1 VKPIVIHD
9 KALIEQIVHN
19 RDSGQLLTGS
29 FMDYCMPRVDNF
41 PFFDAD
47 FTEIP
52 CSTHPLG
59 IRPAGEGG
67 TTPALGVTMNAVVDA
82 LSELGVAHMDMPATP
97 EKVWQAILG
106 SRSRAKSRF

>member
-41 PFFDAD
+41 PFFDAE
-47 FTEIP
+47 FAEIP
-52 CSTHPLG
+52 CTTHPLG

-82 LSELGVAHMDMPATP
+82 LSELGVTHMDMPATP
-97 EKVWQAILG
+97 EKVWRAIRDSG
-106 SRSRAKSRF
+106 SKAKSGS

>member
-106 SRSRAKSRF
+106 SSSRAKSRF